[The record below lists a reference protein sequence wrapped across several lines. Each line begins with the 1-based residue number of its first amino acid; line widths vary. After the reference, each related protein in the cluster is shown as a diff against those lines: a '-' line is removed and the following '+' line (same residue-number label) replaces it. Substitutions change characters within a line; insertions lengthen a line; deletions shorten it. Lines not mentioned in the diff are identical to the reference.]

1 MDDQKKTVAKRIIQY
16 FFQGVIVI
24 APIAVTI
31 YFVFWLFTAV
41 DSILPNI
48 FGTVVPG
55 EEGARHIPGLGI
67 LMMVIIMILIGWAS
81 SSFVISH
88 LIDLLGSALEKT
100 PGVKLIYSSVKDF
113 LKAFSGSKKK
123 FDKPVLV
130 NVDNTDVWR
139 MGFITQNDAS
149 QFDLVEHVVV
159 YVPFSYAISGMTFF
173 VPKSCIRMVNDKISS
188 AEAMKFVI
196 SGGVTEMDKSDA

>member
-1 MDDQKKTVAKRIIQY
+1 MEEQKKTLAKRIIQY

-48 FGTVVPG
+48 FGSVVPG
-55 EEGARHIPGLGI
+55 EEGVHHIPGVGI

-88 LIDLLGSALEKT
+88 FIDLLGAALEKT

-130 NVDNTDVWR
+130 NVDSSDVWR

-159 YVPFSYAISGMTFF
+159 YVPFSYAISGMTYF
-173 VPKSCIRMVNDKISS
+173 VPKVNIRMVNETISS

-196 SGGVTEMDKSDA
+196 SGGVTEMDKAE

>member
-1 MDDQKKTVAKRIIQY
+1 MEEQKKTFAKRIVQY
-16 FFQGVIVI
+16 FFQGIIVI

-31 YFVFWLFTAV
+31 YFVFWLFSAV
-41 DSILPNI
+41 DSILPNL
-48 FGTVVPG
+48 FGSVVPG
-55 EEGARHIPGLGI
+55 EEATRHIPGLGI
-67 LMMVIIMILIGWAS
+67 LMMVVIMILIGWAS

-88 LIDLLGSALEKT
+88 LIDLLGATLEKT

-130 NVDNTDVWR
+130 NVDSTDVWR

-149 QFDLVEHVVV
+149 QFDLVDHVVV

-173 VPKSCIRMVNDKISS
+173 VPKSNIRMVNDTISS

-196 SGGVTEMDKSDA
+196 SGGVTEMDKGE

>member
-1 MDDQKKTVAKRIIQY
+1 MDEQKKTFAKKIIQY

-41 DSILPNI
+41 DSILPNL

-55 EEGARHIPGLGI
+55 EEGATHIPGLGI

-88 LIDLLGSALEKT
+88 LLDLLGAALEKT

-173 VPKSCIRMVNDKISS
+173 VPKSCIRQVNDKVSS

-196 SGGVTEMDKSDA
+196 SGGVTEMDRSDS

>member
-55 EEGARHIPGLGI
+55 EEGTRHIPGLGI

-139 MGFITQNDAS
+139 MGFITQSDAS

-173 VPKSCIRMVNDKISS
+173 VPKSSIRTVNDKISS

>member
-1 MDDQKKTVAKRIIQY
+1 MEEQKKTLAKRIIQY

-48 FGTVVPG
+48 FGSVVPG
-55 EEGARHIPGLGI
+55 EEGAHHIPGAGI

-88 LIDLLGSALEKT
+88 FIDLLGAALEKT

-130 NVDNTDVWR
+130 NVDSTDVWR

-159 YVPFSYAISGMTFF
+159 YVPFSYAISGMTYF
-173 VPKSCIRMVNDKISS
+173 VPKTNIRLVNETISS

-196 SGGVTEMDKSDA
+196 SGGVTEMDKAE

>member
-1 MDDQKKTVAKRIIQY
+1 MKEQKKTLPKRIIQY

-24 APIAVTI
+24 APIAITI

-41 DSILPNI
+41 DSLVPDL
-48 FGTVVPG
+48 FGQVIPG
-55 EEGARHIPGLGI
+55 EEATRHIPGVGI
-67 LMMVIIMILIGWAS
+67 LIIISLMILVGWAS

-88 LIDLLGSALEKT
+88 FIDLLGAALEKT
-100 PGVKLIYSSVKDF
+100 PGIKLIYTSVKDF

-130 NVDNTDVWR
+130 NVDATDVWR
-139 MGFITQNDAS
+139 LGFITQKDATK
-149 QFDLVEHVVV
+149 FDLIDHVVV
-159 YVPFSYAISGMTFF
+159 YVPFSYAISGMTYFIPMDRIKA
-173 VPKSCIRMVNDKISS
+173 VSDSISS

-196 SGGVTEMDKSDA
+196 SGGVTEMEKTD

>member
-1 MDDQKKTVAKRIIQY
+1 MDDQKKTLAKRIIQY

-41 DSILPNI
+41 DSILPNL

-55 EEGARHIPGLGI
+55 EESTRHIPGLGI
-67 LMMVIIMILIGWAS
+67 LMMIIIMILIGWAS

-100 PGVKLIYSSVKDF
+100 PGIKLIYSSVKDF

-130 NVDNTDVWR
+130 NVDSTDVWR

-173 VPKSCIRMVNDKISS
+173 VPKTSIRMVNNNISS

-196 SGGVTEMDKSDA
+196 SGGVTEMDKSE

>member
-1 MDDQKKTVAKRIIQY
+1 MEEQKKTLAKRIIQY

-48 FGTVVPG
+48 FGSVVPG
-55 EEGARHIPGLGI
+55 EEGVHHIPGVGI
-67 LMMVIIMILIGWAS
+67 LMMFIIMILIGWAS

-88 LIDLLGSALEKT
+88 FIDLLGAALEKT

-130 NVDNTDVWR
+130 NVDSSDVWR

-159 YVPFSYAISGMTFF
+159 YVPFSYAISGMTYF
-173 VPKSCIRMVNDKISS
+173 VPKVNIRMVNETISS

-196 SGGVTEMDKSDA
+196 SGGVTEMDKAE

>member
-1 MDDQKKTVAKRIIQY
+1 MDDQKKTVFKRIIQY

-31 YFVFWLFTAV
+31 YFVFWLFNAV
-41 DSILPNI
+41 DNILPTL
-48 FGTVVPG
+48 FGSVVSS
-55 EEGARHIPGLGI
+55 EEEVRRIPGLGI
-67 LMMVIIMILIGWAS
+67 LMMVVIMILIGWAS

-88 LIDLLGSALEKT
+88 LLDLLGSALEKT

-130 NVDNTDVWR
+130 NVDNGDVWR
-139 MGFITQNDAS
+139 MGFITQQDAS

-159 YVPFSYAISGMTFF
+159 YVPFSYAISGMTYF
-173 VPKSCIRMVNDKISS
+173 VPKSNIRKVSDHISS
-188 AEAMKFVI
+188 AEAMKFVV
-196 SGGVTEMDKSDA
+196 SGGVTDLDKQD

>member
-1 MDDQKKTVAKRIIQY
+1 MDEQKKTFAKKIFQY
-16 FFQGVIVI
+16 FFQGIIVI

-41 DSILPNI
+41 DSILPNL

-55 EEGARHIPGLGI
+55 EASRWHIPGLGI
-67 LMMVIIMILIGWAS
+67 LMMVIIMILVGWAS

-88 LIDLLGSALEKT
+88 ILDLIGSALEKT

-130 NVDNTDVWR
+130 SVDSTDVWR
-139 MGFITQNDAS
+139 MGFITQTDAS
-149 QFDLVEHVVV
+149 QFELVDHVVV

-173 VPKSCIRMVNDKISS
+173 VPKTSIRMINEHISS

-196 SGGVTEMDKSDA
+196 SGGVTEMDKSE

>member
-1 MDDQKKTVAKRIIQY
+1 MEEQKKTLAKRIIQY

-48 FGTVVPG
+48 FGSVVPG
-55 EEGARHIPGLGI
+55 EEGVHHIPGVGI

-88 LIDLLGSALEKT
+88 FIDLLGAALEKT

-130 NVDNTDVWR
+130 NVDSSDVWR

-159 YVPFSYAISGMTFF
+159 YVPFSYAISGMTYF
-173 VPKSCIRMVNDKISS
+173 VPKANIRMVNESISS

-196 SGGVTEMDKSDA
+196 SGGVTEMDKAE

>member
-1 MDDQKKTVAKRIIQY
+1 MEDQKKTFIKRIVQY

-41 DSILPNI
+41 DSILPNL

-55 EEGARHIPGLGI
+55 EESTSHIPGLGI
-67 LMMVIIMILIGWAS
+67 LMMVVIMILIGWAS

-88 LIDLLGSALEKT
+88 LIDLLGAALEKT

-130 NVDNTDVWR
+130 NVDNQDVWR
-139 MGFITQNDAS
+139 MGFITQKDAS
-149 QFDLVEHVVV
+149 QFDLVDHVVV

-173 VPKSCIRMVNDKISS
+173 VPKRSIKMVGDHISS
-188 AEAMKFVI
+188 TEAMKFVI
-196 SGGVTEMDKSDA
+196 SGGVTELDKPE

>member
-1 MDDQKKTVAKRIIQY
+1 MEEQKKTFIKKILQY

-41 DSILPNI
+41 DSIIPNM
-48 FGTVVPG
+48 FGEVVPG
-55 EEGARHIPGLGI
+55 EPATQHIPGVGLLIMVI
-67 LMMVIIMILIGWAS
+67 LMIVVGWAS

-88 LIDLLGSALEKT
+88 FIDFLGSTLEKT

-123 FDKPVLV
+123 FDKPILV
-130 NVDNTDVWR
+130 NVDAADVWR
-139 MGFITQNDAS
+139 LGFITQNDAT
-149 QFDLVEHVVV
+149 QFNLLDHVVV
-159 YVPFSYAISGMTFF
+159 YVPFSYAISGMTYF
-173 VPKSCIRMVNDKISS
+173 VPIDRIKQVNEHISS

-196 SGGVTEMDKSDA
+196 SGGVTDMEKDD

>member
-67 LMMVIIMILIGWAS
+67 LMMVIIMILVGWAS